1 MKRFALLF
9 AIVFLGISSSSAQKV
24 GIKTNLL
31 YDATATVNLGVEIGL
46 HQRWT
51 LDISGNFNAWSR
63 NETTKWKHWFVQP
76 EARYWFCDRF
86 AGHFVGAHLLAGAFN
101 FGNIKNNIK
110 FLGSDFSQLSKY
122 RYQGYGY
129 GAGVC
134 YGYAFLL
141 GKHWNLE
148 LELGIGY
155 IYADYQQFECSGCGR
170 NVGGG
175 NHHYFGPTKAA
186 VNIVYLF

>member
-63 NETTKWKHWFVQP
+63 NESTKWKHWFVQP

-101 FGNIKNNIK
+101 FGNINNNIK
-110 FLGSDFSQLSKY
+110 FWVATF
-122 RYQGYGY
+122 
-129 GAGVC
+129 
-134 YGYAFLL
+134 
-141 GKHWNLE
+141 
-148 LELGIGY
+148 
-155 IYADYQQFECSGCGR
+155 R
-170 NVGGG
+170 N
-175 NHHYFGPTKAA
+175 YP
-186 VNIVYLF
+186 NIVIKVMAMARVCAMAMLFYWASIGTSNSSWA